1 MIKATIIFGG
11 DATRY
16 YNETG
21 QLPSSEWLMDNGG
34 VVKNIEFS
42 TKAEYDAYVQGV
54 SDAHLWDDY
63 HVIPKANSPDS
74 LHVQSYHE
82 QLTTISNHLIRNIS
96 QAKEHP
102 EGWLPHVVYVEEE
115 GDYPVYTMYKLE
127 EVRPDGTC
135 TLFNPE
141 TNERDPQRHLYEI
154 NIDWLVTL
162 WNYYKELCI
171 EQHLH
176 PVMDEEL
183 VQPNLPPFRDAD
195 FVRLTDDAIAEIRRI
210 FGDTPADYRRNM
222 LLQVKYM
229 RQNSADSSWHIGVQ
243 DIYEDDVQE
252 FDSTFLR
259 SATADDIS
267 SLSSK
272 ERFYA
277 FIWNCWHLKR
287 NVSDA
292 ELLDAWRNGP
302 SRSAIDETD
311 ETEYEVERLTLDE
324 LAERINDEHFNDTED
339 YIRFI
344 QMND

>member
-21 QLPSSEWLMDNGG
+21 QLPSSEWLIDNGG

-54 SDAHLWDDY
+54 SDAQLWDDY
-63 HVIPKANSPDS
+63 HVIPKANTPDS

-82 QLTTISNHLIRNIS
+82 QV
-96 QAKEHP
+96 K
-102 EGWLPHVVYVEEE
+102 
-115 GDYPVYTMYKLE
+115 
-127 EVRPDGTC
+127 
-135 TLFNPE
+135 
-141 TNERDPQRHLYEI
+141 
-154 NIDWLVTL
+154 
-162 WNYYKELCI
+162 
-171 EQHLH
+171 
-176 PVMDEEL
+176 
-183 VQPNLPPFRDAD
+183 PNLPPFRDGD

-229 RQNSADSSWHIGVQ
+229 RQNGADSSWHIGVQ
-243 DIYEDDVQE
+243 DIHEDDVQE
-252 FDSTFLR
+252 FAGNFLR
-259 SATADDIS
+259 SATADDIRF
-267 SLSSK
+267 LSSK
-272 ERFYA
+272 ERCYA
-277 FIWNCWHLKR
+277 FVWSCNHLKR

-292 ELLDAWRNGP
+292 ELLEAWRNGP
-302 SRSAIDETD
+302 SLSAIDEED

-339 YIRFI
+339 YVRFI
-344 QMND
+344 QMTD